1 MAKVDYEA
9 MQIVNTNGK
18 RKRINQYELD
28 APFNIIVLTISPG
41 LKHTISQI
49 GKDIFQKYSD
59 KEGEGWRLHK
69 NGFYINY
76 LAKKLT
82 AIFTDNIYF
91 EGELEEDDKI
101 YPKANGILLN
111 ETGRYEGSF
120 ERGKASGKGT
130 FEDHT
135 KNAFYKG
142 YWKDGKMIEGIIEA
156 AEYRFKGKIQ
166 DSIAHGEG
174 DIYFKQGEISYVGK
188 FKKGVYYDKK
198 ALY

>member
-1 MAKVDYEA
+1 MLAKADAEPGAIIELPLGVVKDKKEEKAFGKISMHSEGKVAKVDYEA
-9 MQIVNTNGK
+9 MQIVNINGK

-91 EGELEEDDKI
+91 EGELE
-101 YPKANGILLN
+101 
-111 ETGRYEGSF
+111 
-120 ERGKASGKGT
+120 
-130 FEDHT
+130 
-135 KNAFYKG
+135 
-142 YWKDGKMIEGIIEA
+142 
-156 AEYRFKGKIQ
+156 
-166 DSIAHGEG
+166 
-174 DIYFKQGEISYVGK
+174 
-188 FKKGVYYDKK
+188 
-198 ALY
+198 